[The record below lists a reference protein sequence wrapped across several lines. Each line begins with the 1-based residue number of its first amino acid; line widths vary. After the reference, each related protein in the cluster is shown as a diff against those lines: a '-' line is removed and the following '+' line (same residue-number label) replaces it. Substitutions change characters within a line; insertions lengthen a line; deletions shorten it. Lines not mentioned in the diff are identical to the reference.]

1 MRKFQIPIPRSQAPR
16 VPVPN
21 STPSVTR
28 WVVGFG
34 IWLLGF
40 VAASAAS
47 AQIAPSWPSEP
58 MPRPLQAREVK
69 FPPYEFRTLSNGMQV
84 IAVLHHE
91 QPAVTMRLLVRAG
104 SAQDP
109 AKKKGVAGLVAS
121 LLDQGTTTRNA
132 QQIAD
137 QIDSIGG
144 AMGTGSGPDLTF
156 VNAVVMKDS
165 FDLAMNLVADVAR
178 NPAFAPEE
186 IERQKEQII
195 STQRVNINDPDYVAS
210 VVFDRLVF
218 GFHPYGLPGSG
229 TPETIA
235 SITRQDL
242 QAFHREHFVPNNMLL
257 AIVGD
262 VTGPE
267 AFAAAEKVF
276 GGWPRGEVPE
286 WNAIDPPEP
295 TRRIVIID
303 KPDAVQTEIRMGQLA
318 IPRKDP
324 DFLAWDLAI
333 RILGGEG
340 ANRLH
345 RVLRSE
351 RGLTY
356 GAEAD
361 TEARKFA
368 GDFLAETDT
377 RTDTTGQ
384 ALRLMVDELARLQR
398 QRVSERELSDAQAY
412 VAGSFPLT
420 IETPNDIATQVM
432 NQVFFELPLEEI
444 PTYRER
450 VQAITPDDV
459 QRVAKEYIKPD
470 RLSIV
475 LVGNARAFVPQLKAV
490 GITEFEIIPIEQLDL
505 MSPALRRDAG
515 QRVFNQPFGSFGP
528 FGSFATPDPL
538 SASRS
543 TGHLAYLDEQ
553 QNPAPGRPR
562 TPSPTVPAGAPQER
576 LPNTREAMDLL
587 RKVIEAKGGL
597 EALKKVRTVI
607 ADANTTL
614 QTQAGQMQ
622 APTKTYVAYPDKF
635 RVDADVNGDK
645 TTQVFNAGRA
655 WIRSVAGVQD
665 AAPAQLADFAAN
677 VRRDTFPLLIGA
689 AEGRYNVRALPDEKR
704 RDGESVKVL
713 EISGI
718 DLQPVRVYVDDK
730 MLIVG
735 QSYSFNA
742 TPTLRILAEEV
753 FSDYRLVDGVHVP
766 FEAQVLHNGRPIM
779 KRTLTKVV
787 LNETIPDTVFQRP
800 TQ

>member
-1 MRKFQIPIPRSQAPR
+1 MTLR
-16 VPVPN
+16 VRLVLG
-21 STPSVTR
+21 S
-28 WVVGFG
+28 WV
-34 IWLLGF
+34 LG
-40 VAASAAS
+40 VLAIATAS
-47 AQIAPSWPSEP
+47 AQVTPFWPSEP
-58 MPRPLQAREVK
+58 MPRPLPAREVK
-69 FPPYEFRTLSNGMQV
+69 FPPYEVRTLSNGMQV

-109 AKKKGVAGLVAS
+109 AKKKGVAGLVAG

-132 QQIAD
+132 QEIAD

-144 AMGTGSGPDLTF
+144 AMGAGSGPDLTF

-178 NPAFAPEE
+178 NPAFAVEE
-186 IERQKEQII
+186 IERQKEQIL
-195 STQRVNINDPDYVAS
+195 STQQVNRNDPDYVAS

-235 SITRQDL
+235 SITREDL
-242 QAFHREHFVPNNMLL
+242 QAFHRVHFVPNNMLL

-318 IPRKDP
+318 IRRKDP

-377 RTDTTGQ
+377 RTDTTGE
-384 ALRLMVDELARLQR
+384 ALRLMVDELSRLQR
-398 QRVSERELSDAQAY
+398 QRVSQRELSDAQAY

-450 VQAITPDDV
+450 VQAISPDDI
-459 QRVAKEYIKPD
+459 QRVANEYIKPD

-475 LVGNARAFVPQLKAV
+475 LVGNAKAFVPQLKAV
-490 GITEFEIIPIEQLDL
+490 GFTEFEIIPIEQLDL
-505 MSPALRRDAG
+505 MSPGLTRQAG
-515 QRVFNQPFGSFGP
+515 QRVSNEPLGRFASLATFGQP
-528 FGSFATPDPL
+528 A
-538 SASRS
+538 RR
-543 TGHLAYLDEQ
+543 LAYFADEQ
-553 QNPAPGRPR
+553 NRGDVGPPRPG
-562 TPSPTVPAGAPQER
+562 PTDPAGAAQER
-576 LPNTREAMDLL
+576 LPNTREAVALL
-587 RKVIEAKGGL
+587 RTVIEAKGGL
-597 EALKKVRTVI
+597 EALKGVRTVV
-607 ADANTTL
+607 ADATTTL
-614 QTQAGQMQ
+614 QMQ
-622 APTKTYVAYPDKF
+622 EGTLPSATKTYVAYPDRF
-635 RVDADVNGDK
+635 RLDAEVNGAK
-645 TTQVFNAGRA
+645 TTQVYNSGRA
-655 WIRSVAGVQD
+655 WLQGPNGVHD
-665 AAPAQLADFAAN
+665 APPPQLAEMAAS
-677 VRRDTFPLLIGA
+677 VRRDTIPLLIA
-689 AEGRYNVRALPDEKR
+689 ASGGRYTVRLQPDEKGR
-704 RDGESVKVL
+704 SGRPVRVL

-718 DLQPVRVYVDDK
+718 DLVPVRLYVDEEG
-730 MLIVG
+730 LITG
-735 QSYSFNA
+735 QAFTSTIAPGRRVLS
-742 TPTLRILAEEV
+742 EEV
-753 FSDYRLVDGVHVP
+753 FSDYRVVDGIRIP
-766 FEAQVLHNGRPIM
+766 FDAQLLQNGQLIL